1 MNFAIMVERL
11 KAEPAAFLDNFCAAS
26 LGAFL
31 TGYANADTSSYDAI
45 KALLGVFPGADQANA
60 CSRVYLSYSDSA
72 VGASAILSALE
83 KIIGEGDLLPEVG
96 PFGGLSFVEV
106 VRGPIVGGR
115 AAMILG
121 ETTVTTLYN
130 YVNGY
135 LCGMEAVLPDEAARQ
150 AQDLAEFER
159 WLQGQYG
166 VPGAVWYKIVRIY
179 EGACE
184 RGLNRFI
191 VLWDEFMKGRSRR

>member
-1 MNFAIMVERL
+1 MSFVSIIERL
-11 KAEPAAFLDNFCAAS
+11 KAEPAGLLDSFCAAS

-45 KALLGVFPGADQANA
+45 KTLLSVFAGADQANA

-72 VGASAILSALE
+72 AGASAILSALE
-83 KIIGEGDLLPEVG
+83 KIVGEGDLQPEVG

-121 ETTVTTLYN
+121 DPTVITLYN

-135 LCGMEAVLPDEAARQ
+135 LCGMRAVLPAEAVRQ
-150 AQDLAEFER
+150 AQDLSEFER
-159 WLQGQYG
+159 WLQEQYG
-166 VPGAVWYKIVRIY
+166 VPGASWYKIIRIY

-184 RGLNRFI
+184 RGLARFV
-191 VLWDEFMKGRSRR
+191 VLWDEFMKGRPSR